1 MRLPDLPELHAGEPL
16 GHDLQCHHL
25 GLPGLRRAER
35 IREPVTMHYEGTII
49 RPPSEANSIL
59 LQVTVGCS
67 RNKCTFCGTYAGERF
82 RIKPDEIIMDD
93 IAFAAA
99 CCRRQRR
106 VFLCDGD
113 ALIIP
118 QTRLLRILT
127 AIRDQLPWVTRV
139 GAYANAKSLKLKSPE
154 ELRDIRRLGLGI
166 LYMGLETGDDVTLK
180 RINKGADSATMIAMG
195 RKARDAGFKLSIT
208 VLLGIAGRD
217 RSQVH
222 ARETGRVL
230 SAIDP
235 DYVGALSLM
244 LIPGTPLH
252 ADWRS
257 GAFTLIEPSEM
268 LAELRT
274 MIAGT
279 SLSQGLFHANHASNY
294 LPIRA
299 RLPRDKEAT
308 LALIDRALAG
318 DVTLKPEF
326 MRAL

>member
-1 MRLPDLPELHAGEPL
+1 
-16 GHDLQCHHL
+16 
-25 GLPGLRRAER
+25 
-35 IREPVTMHYEGTII
+35 MHYEGNII
-49 RPPSEANSIL
+49 RPPSEANSVL

-82 RIKPDEIIMDD
+82 RIKPDSIILED
-93 IAFAAA
+93 IEFAARY
-99 CCRRQRR
+99 CGRQRR

-118 QTRLLRILT
+118 QKRLLRILQ
-127 AIRDQLPWVTRV
+127 AIKDRLPWVTRV
-139 GAYANAKSLKLKSPE
+139 GVYANAKSLKMKTLE
-154 ELRDIRRLGLGI
+154 ELRTLKNHGLGI
-166 LYMGLETGDDVTLK
+166 AYMGLETGDDVTLK
-180 RINKGADSATMIAMG
+180 KISKGACAADMIAMG
-195 RKARDAGFKLSIT
+195 KKAKAAGIKLSIT

-217 RSQVH
+217 RSRIH
-222 ARETGRVL
+222 AEETGRVL

-244 LIPGTPLH
+244 LIPGTPLFD
-252 ADWRS
+252 AYQA
-257 GAFTLIEPSEM
+257 GEFPLIEPHEM

-279 SLSQGLFHANHASNY
+279 NLSRGLFHANHASNY

-299 RLPRDKEAT
+299 RLPRDKDAV
-308 LALIDRALAG
+308 LKLIDEALAG
-318 DVTLKPEF
+318 KIALKPEF

>member
-1 MRLPDLPELHAGEPL
+1 
-16 GHDLQCHHL
+16 
-25 GLPGLRRAER
+25 
-35 IREPVTMHYEGTII
+35 MHYEGTII

-82 RIKPDEIIMDD
+82 RIKPGETILED

-99 CCRRQRR
+99 HCRRQRR

-118 QTRLLRILT
+118 QARLMRILT

-139 GAYANAKSLKLKSPE
+139 GAYANAKSLALKNAGELE
-154 ELRDIRRLGLGI
+154 ELRRHGLGI
-166 LYMGLETGDDVTLK
+166 LYMGLETGDDATLTS
-180 RINKGADSATMIAMG
+180 INKGADSAQMIAMG

-208 VLLGIAGRD
+208 VLLGIAGRE
-217 RSQVH
+217 RSRTH

-244 LIPGTPLH
+244 LIPGTPLYD
-252 ADWRS
+252 DWRAGS
-257 GAFTLIEPSEM
+257 FKLIEPPEM

-274 MIAGT
+274 MIAET
-279 SLSQGLFHANHASNY
+279 HLSQGLFHANHASNY

-308 LALIDRALAG
+308 LALIDKALAG
-318 DVTLKPEF
+318 GVALKPEC